1 MRIMSHSS
9 LMPVDQAFNLVKKY
23 DIPIPPHLIVLSSKE
38 LKDRRDDIQY
48 PVVVKVISNEIVHK
62 TEAGAVRLNISNY
75 SSLVEVIREFEER
88 FSKVARGFLIQKMV
102 DKGVELTVGGVRDP
116 VFGPLVM
123 FGSGGIFIELFKD
136 VSFRLAP
143 VDRQEALDLIRETKV
158 YRLLQGFRGLPK
170 VDIYKV
176 ANLIIKVS
184 NLIWDNKNISEL
196 DINPLIVG
204 DDFEYA
210 VDVRIVL
217 EEEET
222 K

>member
-1 MRIMSHSS
+1 
-9 LMPVDQAFNLVKKY
+9 MPVDQAFNLLKKY
-23 DIPIPPHLIVLSSKE
+23 DIPVPPYIIVQSAKE
-38 LKDRRDDIQY
+38 LADRKDELQY

-62 TEAGAVRLNISNY
+62 TEAGAVRLNILNH
-75 SSLVEVIREFEER
+75 SSLVDVIKEFEKR
-88 FSKVARGFLIQKMV
+88 FGTVAKGFLIQKMV
-102 DKGVELTVGGVRDP
+102 DKGVELTIGGVRDP

-143 VDRQEALDLIRETKV
+143 VDRQEALDLIKETKV

-176 ANLIIKVS
+176 VNLIIKVS

-204 DDFEYA
+204 DDFAYA
-210 VDVRIVL
+210 VDVRIVFK
-217 EEEET
+217 EEET

>member
-1 MRIMSHSS
+1 MRIMSHPS
-9 LMPVDQAFNLVKKY
+9 LMSVDQAFNLLKKY
-23 DIPIPPHLIVLSSKE
+23 GIPVPPYLIVQSSKE
-38 LKDRRDDIQY
+38 LIDRRDEIQY

-62 TEAGAVRLNISNY
+62 TEAGAVRLNILNY
-75 SSLVEVIREFEER
+75 SSLVNVMKEFEKR
-88 FSKVARGFLIQKMV
+88 FSRIAKGFLIQKMV
-102 DKGVELTVGGVRDP
+102 DKGVELTIGGVRDP

-143 VDRQEALDLIRETKV
+143 VDRQEALDLIKETKV

-176 ANLIIKVS
+176 VNLIIKVS
-184 NLIWDNKNISEL
+184 NLIWGNKNISEL

>member
-9 LMPVDQAFNLVKKY
+9 LMSVDQAFNLLKKY
-23 DIPIPPHLIVLSSKE
+23 DIPVPPYLIIRSSKE
-38 LKDRRDDIQY
+38 LVDRKDDIQY
-48 PVVVKVISNEIVHK
+48 PVVVKVISNEIIHK
-62 TEAGAVRLNISNY
+62 TEVGAVRLNVLNY
-75 SSLVEVIREFEER
+75 SSLVDVIKEFEKR
-88 FSKVARGFLIQKMV
+88 FDKAARGFLIQKMV
-102 DKGVELTVGGVRDP
+102 DKGVELTIGGVRDP

-123 FGSGGIFIELFKD
+123 FGSGGIYIEIFRD

-176 ANLIIKVS
+176 VNLIIKVS

-217 EEEET
+217 EEEEI